1 MRSTFSGF
9 NTARSG
15 LFAAQRALDVVGH
28 NIANVNT
35 PGYTRQRVEQTAS
48 TPMAIAGG
56 KGMLGTGVNTLAV
69 KQLRNEF
76 LDYKYRS
83 EINSQGYWEVKRDG
97 LSLIESIMNEP
108 SDTGIATV
116 MDELFSS
123 FQELSKNPENQTTR
137 SLVRQRAIAFTNS
150 VNSTYNQLE
159 KMATDLNFD
168 IQTTVKTINTYAEQI
183 AVLNEQIYRFE
194 LNGSNAND
202 LRDQRNYL
210 IDQLSKLVNV
220 DVIEVSDGNYN
231 VASDQEHVGKKM
243 VLQINGQSLV
253 SHDRVYKLS
262 AEEKQKSE
270 FFDEMGADVHL
281 NVVQWADGSKLNTKA
296 LQGELRALLDL
307 RDGDSGANK
316 GVPYYI
322 NELNRFVEVFAQEIN
337 DLHVEGYGLGGET
350 GYLFFTA
357 NGVSTL
363 DMQNPDAPK
372 ITAKNI
378 KISLDIE
385 DPNKIAASSSEDLLP
400 GDGSIALKM
409 LELRHKSSMFQEGK
423 PEDFIKSLI
432 SNLGV
437 DTQEA
442 IRNAYNQYTLTEQV
456 DIERQRIS
464 GVSTDEELSKMVMF
478 QHAYNASARMMTTMD
493 EMLETIISRVGLVG
507 R

>member
-9 NTARSG
+9 NTVRSG
-15 LFAAQRALDVVGH
+15 LFAAQKSLDVVGH

-35 PGYTRQRVEQTAS
+35 PGYTRQRAEQTSS

-56 KGMLGTGVNTLAV
+56 KGMMGTGVNTLAV

-83 EINSQGYWEVKRDG
+83 EVNSLGYWEVKRDG
-97 LSLIESIMNEP
+97 LSMIESIMNEP
-108 SDTGIATV
+108 SNTGIATV

-123 FQELSKNPENQTTR
+123 FQELSKNPENLTTR
-137 SLVRQRAIAFTNS
+137 SLVRQRAVAFTNS
-150 VNSTYNQLE
+150 VSHTYNQLE
-159 KMATDLNFD
+159 KMVKDLNFD
-168 IQTTVKTINTYAEQI
+168 IQTTVKSINTYADQI
-183 AVLNEQIYRFE
+183 AVLNQQIYRFE
-194 LNGSNAND
+194 LDGSNAND
-202 LRDQRNYL
+202 LRDQRNLL

-220 DVIEVSDGNYN
+220 DVIEVGDANYN

-243 VLQINGQSLV
+243 VIQINGQSLV
-253 SHDRVYKLS
+253 SHDRSYKLS

-270 FFDEMGADVHL
+270 FFSNIGADVEL
-281 NVVQWADGSKLNTKA
+281 NVVQWADGSRLDTRA
-296 LQGELRALLDL
+296 LQGELKALLDL
-307 RDGDSGANK
+307 RDGDSGGNK

-322 NELNRFVEVFAQEIN
+322 SELNRFVEVFAQEIN
-337 DLHVEGYGLGGET
+337 DLHVEGFGLGGET

-357 NGVSTL
+357 NGVSTE
-363 DMQNPDAPK
+363 DVDAEK
-372 ITAKNI
+372 ITARNI

-385 DPNKIAASSSEDLLP
+385 DPNKIAASSSPDLLP
-400 GDGSIALKM
+400 GDGSMALKM
-409 LELRHKSSMFQEGK
+409 LELRHKDGMFKEGK

-442 IRNAYNQYTLTEQV
+442 IRNAHNQYILTDQV

-493 EMLETIISRVGLVG
+493 ELLETIISRVGLVG